1 MAMGIWGLDFDF
13 DLAFEFERSGAHEG
27 GLHFVVAAADEGF
40 WLATLKVPFPAHFC
54 RPFCFLPIS
63 IPNTLRR
70 PAYFSSAVFVFR
82 LFCGFLRT
90 QANLISFFMPLQRI
104 FKLISPDYANV
115 VNKAVEGFR
124 FRFRFWAS
132 RPSSHNLASGL
143 SRKLLILIDVL
154 LYFSVFCL
162 SGNL

>member
-1 MAMGIWGLDFDF
+1 LKTVATTTAEWSGCGCGWAVWPYGRMAMGIWGLDFDF

-70 PAYFSSAVFVFR
+70 PLIFLLLFLFSA
-82 LFCGFLRT
+82 
-90 QANLISFFMPLQRI
+90 
-104 FKLISPDYANV
+104 
-115 VNKAVEGFR
+115 
-124 FRFRFWAS
+124 
-132 RPSSHNLASGL
+132 
-143 SRKLLILIDVL
+143 
-154 LYFSVFCL
+154 FSVAFCARRQI
-162 SGNL
+162 